1 MIQPVA
7 ERTPAGT
14 SYFSQGQGQPVVL
27 IHGVGLNKEMWGG
40 QVVGLAADYRVIC
53 YDMLGHGQ
61 SRVPAAD
68 TPLQGYADQLAEL
81 LDHLQIPQATVIGF
95 SMGGLVARAFA
106 LAYAQRVS
114 ALVVLNSVF
123 NRSPEQSAGVIA
135 RAAQAAELG
144 PDANVD
150 AALERW
156 FSREYKAANPAQ
168 VAALRQVL
176 ANNDPQGYHT
186 TYSLFATQDM
196 YRADDLGRI
205 QVPTLIATGEL
216 DAGSTPAMARQL
228 AARIPNAQCAVLAE
242 QRHMMPVE
250 APREVNKML
259 LDFLR
264 QARTLT
270 ESAKGIVA

>member
-14 SYFSQGQGQPVVL
+14 SYLSLGQGQPVVL

-40 QVVGLAADYRVIC
+40 QFVGLAADYRVIA

-61 SRVPAAD
+61 SARPAVD
-68 TPLQGYADQLAEL
+68 TDLQGYAAQLVEL
-81 LDHLQIPQATVIGF
+81 LDHLQIAQATVIGF
-95 SMGGLVARAFA
+95 SMGGLIARAFA
-106 LAYAQRVS
+106 LHYPQRLS

-168 VAALRQVL
+168 VVAIRQVL
-176 ANNDPQGYHT
+176 AGNDPQGYHT

-196 YRADDLGRI
+196 YREADLGSI

-216 DAGSTPAMARQL
+216 DTGSTPAMTRQL
-228 AARIPNAQCAVLAE
+228 AARIPGARSVVLAE

-250 APREVNKML
+250 APRDVNRML

-264 QARTLT
+264 EARTLT

>member
-14 SYFSQGQGQPVVL
+14 SYLSQGQGHPVVL

-40 QVVGLAADYRVIC
+40 QVVGLANDHRVIC

-61 SRVPAAD
+61 SRLPAAD
-68 TPLQGYADQLAEL
+68 TSLQAYADQLAEL

-106 LAYAQRVS
+106 LHYPQRLS

-123 NRSPEQSAGVIA
+123 NRSTEQRAGVIA

-150 AALERW
+150 AALDRW

-168 VAALRQVL
+168 VAAIRQTL
-176 ANNDPQGYHT
+176 AQNDPSGYHT

-196 YRADDLGRI
+196 YRADDLGSI
-205 QVPTLIATGEL
+205 QAPTLIATGEL
-216 DAGSTPAMARQL
+216 DAGSTPTMARQL
-228 AARIPNAQCAVLAE
+228 AARIPNAQSVVLAE

-250 APREVNKML
+250 APREVNRML
-259 LDFLR
+259 LDFLTH
-264 QARTLT
+264 ARTLN

>member
-14 SYFSQGQGQPVVL
+14 SYLVQGQGQPVVL

-40 QVVGLAADYRVIC
+40 QFVGLANDYRVIA
-53 YDMLGHGQ
+53 YDMLGHGH
-61 SRVPAAD
+61 SALPAAD
-68 TPLQGYADQLAEL
+68 IGLEGYAAQLAEL
-81 LDHLQIPQATVIGF
+81 LDHLQIAQATVIGF

-106 LAYAQRVS
+106 LHYPQRLA

-123 NRSPEQSAGVIA
+123 NRTPEQSAGVIA
-135 RAAQAAELG
+135 RAAQAAEQG

-150 AALERW
+150 AALDRW
-156 FSREYKAANPAQ
+156 LSREYKAANPAQ
-168 VAALRQVL
+168 VAAIRQVL
-176 ANNDPQGYHT
+176 ASNDPQGYHT

-196 YRADDLGRI
+196 YRAGDLGSI

-216 DAGSTPAMARQL
+216 DAGSTPAMTRQL
-228 AARIPNAQCAVLAE
+228 AASIPGAQSVVLAE

-259 LDFLR
+259 LDFLS

>member
-14 SYFSQGQGQPVVL
+14 SYLDVGQGQPVVL

-40 QVVGLAADYRVIC
+40 QFVGLANDYRVIA

-68 TPLQGYADQLAEL
+68 TPLEGYADQLAEL
-81 LDHLQIPQATVIGF
+81 LDHLQIAQATVIGF

-106 LAYAQRVS
+106 LNYPQRLA

-123 NRSPEQSAGVIA
+123 NRTPEQSAGVIA

-150 AALERW
+150 AALDRW

-168 VAALRQVL
+168 VAAIRQVL
-176 ANNDPQGYHT
+176 ASNDPQGYHT

-196 YRADDLGRI
+196 YRADDLGSI

-216 DAGSTPAMARQL
+216 DPGSTPEMARQL
-228 AARIPNAQCAVLAE
+228 AERIPGAQVAILEE

-250 APREVNKML
+250 SPRLVNQTL
-259 LDFLR
+259 LEFLQFAHSR
-264 QARTLT
+264 QNHI
-270 ESAKGIVA
+270 KGIVA